1 MSLINDMLRDLDSRN
16 AASSERTGLAH
27 NIRALPPQGERR
39 LHPLLLILLAAT
51 AGGAVVWLLQKTAAA
66 PDVAPAAA
74 MPVAVTAA
82 VTTPPFPETRP
93 APLVEEAPPPTAAG
107 IETPPLRLDTQLE
120 QSLPLPKAASVAV
133 HPPATPAVTT
143 APAPS
148 APKPS
153 FQPPAP
159 AAQTGPRMPDAR
171 APDPTSH
178 STAVPRI
185 SKQPVL
191 GNTPAEQAES
201 EYRRGIAAIRRGDS
215 SEAGAALRA
224 ALRLSPTHIGAREA
238 LLGQFT
244 EQQRWHDA
252 ETLALDGVGLLPQ
265 RSDWALLAA
274 RLMYERGE
282 IELALETLN
291 QHAAAARQNAD
302 YQIMHALLLQRAGRH
317 ADAAN
322 CYRTA
327 LALRPG
333 EGRWWFGLGRAL
345 DADRREAEARQAY
358 EKARESG
365 NLPPELQQS
374 VERRLR
380 QA

>member
-16 AASSERTGLAH
+16 AASNERSGLTH
-27 NIRALPPQGERR
+27 NIRALPPQVERR
-39 LHPLLLILLAAT
+39 MHPLLLILLAAT
-51 AGGAVVWLLQKTAAA
+51 AGGAVVWLLQKTAAVPEA
-66 PDVAPAAA
+66 APA
-74 MPVAVTAA
+74 VAVTAA
-82 VTTPPFPETRP
+82 VTAPPLPETRS
-93 APLVEEAPPPTAAG
+93 AALVEEAPPATAPG
-107 IETPPLRLDTQLE
+107 TETPPLRLDTQLE
-120 QSLPLPKAASVAV
+120 QTPPPAPKAAPVTTASL
-133 HPPATPAVTT
+133 PATPGVAPAQAPFVPKPAAESTTPAAPT
-143 APAPS
+143 APR
-148 APKPS
+148 
-153 FQPPAP
+153 
-159 AAQTGPRMPDAR
+159 AADAR
-171 APDPTSH
+171 APDSASRNT
-178 STAVPRI
+178 TAPQI
-185 SKQPVL
+185 SKQPVF

-201 EYRRGIAAIRRGDS
+201 EYRRGIAAIRRGDN
-215 SEAGAALRA
+215 SEAGEALRA
-224 ALRLSPTHIGAREA
+224 ALRLAPTHTGARQA
-238 LLGQFT
+238 LLGQLT

-274 RLMYERGE
+274 RLMYERGDPG
-282 IELALETLN
+282 LALETLN
-291 QHAAAARQNAD
+291 QHAAAAQQNAD
-302 YQIMHALLLQRAGRH
+302 YQIMHALLLQRVGRH

-358 EKARESG
+358 EKARDSG

>member
-1 MSLINDMLRDLDSRN
+1 MSLINDMLRDLDTRN
-16 AASSERTGLAH
+16 AATSERNGLAH
-27 NIRALPPQGERR
+27 NIRALPPAGERR
-39 LHPLLLILLAAT
+39 LPPLLLILLAAT
-51 AGGAVVWLLQKTAAA
+51 AGGAVVWLLQKPAASPAASVPPAAASATAASELPPPIATTTVSAAEAEVPPPAAA
-66 PDVAPAAA
+66 PVVD
-74 MPVAVTAA
+74 
-82 VTTPPFPETRP
+82 
-93 APLVEEAPPPTAAG
+93 
-107 IETPPLRLDTQLE
+107 TPPLRLDTQLD
-120 QSLPLPKAASVAV
+120 QA
-133 HPPATPAVTT
+133 PPAPKT
-143 APAPS
+143 APAIAAALPAPLPS
-148 APKPS
+148 APTLQPAVKPAVAAA
-153 FQPPAP
+153 PVPAP
-159 AAQTGPRMPDAR
+159 TDAR
-171 APDPTSH
+171 TAAPTSR
-178 STAVPRI
+178 SNAAPQI
-185 SKQPVL
+185 SKQPAL
-191 GNTPAEQAES
+191 GSTPAEQAEA
-201 EYRRGIAAIRRGDS
+201 EYQRGIAAIRRGDN
-215 SEAGAALRA
+215 SEAGTALRA
-224 ALRLSPTHIGAREA
+224 ALRLAPAHIGARQA

-265 RSDWALLAA
+265 RSEWALLAA

-327 LALRPG
+327 LTLRPG

-358 EKARESG
+358 EKARDSG